1 MTSRMPARA
10 ALSLKSRVST
20 CATLACVL
28 AGCSVS
34 EQVTGLRRAATS
46 QHAGVAARH
55 QAFADGLSDRQA
67 RIAAQEVSTPWL
79 AGKPQ
84 PLAREVALPP
94 ALRENVKT
102 TLMLAEDADLPTL
115 AQRLTA
121 ATGIAVRV
129 RPDALLPQD
138 QFLPRLAASGAV
150 AIAAPTRI
158 EVRADPQPLADL
170 LDVLAARFS
179 VYWRYEHDALE
190 FYRTETRVFDLRA
203 LTLASKVDVR
213 LGRSGSAEG
222 EGFESTSSTTLSAG
236 EHNALAILRAS
247 VLPFLTRSGVIA
259 EPVEGAATLVV
270 TDTPDALDRVAR
282 FLERENK
289 ALTRRVRLLF
299 EEITLIANTESSA
312 GLDWNVL
319 YAAAGA
325 TAKLVVPGTPVTGA
339 GLMQATAGR
348 GPFAGSQAIVSAL
361 SAMGAVVRHSKIPV
375 LTLNRRP
382 VTHAVRTT
390 FSYID
395 RVQSPAVPG
404 MTSTGVISSLPAVSI
419 SQKEE
424 TVGSF
429 LTLVPDIQEDGQI
442 LLSIAYDNAV
452 AQPLKTITFG
462 ESANQVQVQ
471 QITIDGSGTVQ
482 QIELRPGQP
491 MIVAGFDRKQDQ
503 HDRQRLA
510 PGMPLL
516 AGGEDS
522 AASERLTTLILVTAQ
537 VEEGH

>member
-1 MTSRMPARA
+1 MKPRLLSSA
-10 ALSLKSRVST
+10 ALCCL
-20 CATLACVL
+20 LG
-28 AGCSVS
+28 GCSVS
-34 EQVTGLRRAATS
+34 QQVSDLRRSAGS
-46 QHAGVAARH
+46 RHAEVAARH

-67 RIAAQEVSTPWL
+67 RIDAQEVATPWL

-84 PLAREVALPP
+84 PLAREVLLPP
-94 ALRENVKT
+94 ALRENVQT
-102 TLMLAEDADLPTL
+102 TLMLADDADLPTL

-138 QFLPRLAASGAV
+138 LFLPRLAISGSLAL
-150 AIAAPTRI
+150 AAPVRI
-158 EVRADPQPLADL
+158 EVRAGPQPLADL
-170 LDVLAARFS
+170 LDALAARFS
-179 VYWRYEHDALE
+179 VHWRYEHNALE

-203 LTLASKVDVR
+203 LSLASKVDVR

-222 EGFESTSSTTLSAG
+222 EGFESTSNTSLSAG
-236 EHNALAILRAS
+236 EHNALAILRANI
-247 VLPFLTRSGVIA
+247 LPFLTRSGVIG
-259 EPVEGAATLVV
+259 EPVEGATTLVI
-270 TDTPDALDRVAR
+270 TDTPDALDRVGR
-282 FLERENK
+282 YLERENK
-289 ALTRRVRLLF
+289 ALTRRVRLVF
-299 EEITLIANTESSA
+299 EEITLIANSEASGGIDWSA
-312 GLDWNVL
+312 L

-325 TAKLVVPGTPVTGA
+325 SAGLVVPGAPASGA
-339 GLMQATAGR
+339 GLFQAAVGK
-348 GPFAGSQAIVSAL
+348 GPFQGSQAIVSAL
-361 SAMGAVVRHSKIPV
+361 STMGAVVRHSKIPV

-395 RVQSPAVPG
+395 RVQSTAVPG
-404 MTSTGVISSLPAVSI
+404 TTSSGANGSLPAVSI

-429 LTLVPDIQEDGQI
+429 LTLLPDIQEDGQI

-462 ESANQVQVQ
+462 ERANQVQVQ

-491 MIVAGFDRKQDQ
+491 IIVSGFDRNQDQ

-516 AGGEDS
+516 AGGLDS
-522 AASERLTTLILVTAQ
+522 AASERLTTLVLVTAQ
-537 VEEGH
+537 VEEGY

>member
-1 MTSRMPARA
+1 MNSR
-10 ALSLKSRVST
+10 LVLF
-20 CATLACVL
+20 ATLSCVL
-28 AGCSVS
+28 GGCSVS
-34 EQVTGLRRAATS
+34 QQVSDMRQAANS
-46 QHAGVAARH
+46 RHADAAARH

-67 RIAAQEVSTPWL
+67 RITAQEVATPWL

-84 PLAREVALPP
+84 PLAREVLLPP
-94 ALRENVKT
+94 ALRENVQT
-102 TLMLAEDADLPTL
+102 TLLLADDADLPML

-121 ATGIAVRV
+121 ATGIPVRV

-138 QFLPRLAASGAV
+138 LFLPRLAISGSLAL
-150 AIAAPTRI
+150 AAPARI
-158 EVRADPQPLADL
+158 EVRAGPQPLADL
-170 LDVLAARFS
+170 LDALAARFS
-179 VYWRYEHDALE
+179 IHWRYEHNAIE

-203 LTLASKVDVR
+203 LSLASKVDVR

-222 EGFESTSSTTLSAG
+222 EGFESTSTTSLSAG
-236 EHNALAILRAS
+236 EHKALAILRAN

-259 EPVEGAATLVV
+259 EPVDGAATLVV
-270 TDTPDALDRVAR
+270 TDTPDALERVAR
-282 FLERENK
+282 YLERENK
-289 ALTRRVRLLF
+289 AMTRRVRLVF
-299 EEITLIANTESSA
+299 EEITLIANHEASA
-312 GLDWNVL
+312 GIDWSAL
-319 YAAAGA
+319 YAAAS
-325 TAKLVVPGTPVTGA
+325 
-339 GLMQATAGR
+339 ATAGLAVPGGAPGAGAGIFQAAAGK
-348 GPFAGSQAIVSAL
+348 GPFQGSQALVSAL
-361 SAMGAVVRHSKIPV
+361 SAMGSVVRHSKIPV

-395 RVQSPAVPG
+395 RVQSTAVPG
-404 MTSTGVISSLPAVSI
+404 MTSSGANGSLPAVSI

-429 LTLVPDIQEDGQI
+429 LTLLPDIQEDGQI

-462 ESANQVQVQ
+462 ENANQVQVQ

-491 MIVAGFDRKQDQ
+491 MIVSGFDRKQDQ

-516 AGGEDS
+516 AGGKDS

-537 VEEGH
+537 VEEGY

>member
-1 MTSRMPARA
+1 MSPRLLAF
-10 ALSLKSRVST
+10 
-20 CATLACVL
+20 ATLSGML
-28 AGCSVS
+28 AGCSVTG
-34 EQVTGLRRAATS
+34 QVSDMHRSAKGR
-46 QHAGVAARH
+46 HADVAARH
-55 QAFADGLSDRQA
+55 QAYADGLSDRQA
-67 RIAAQEVSTPWL
+67 RLAAQEVSTPWL

-84 PLAREVALPP
+84 PLAREVVLPP
-94 ALRENVKT
+94 ALRENVQT
-102 TLMLAEDADLPTL
+102 TLMLADDADLSTL

-138 QFLPRLAASGAV
+138 QFLPRLAISGSIAL
-150 AIAAPTRI
+150 AAPARI

-170 LDVLAARFS
+170 LDALAARFS
-179 VYWRYEHDALE
+179 VYWRYEHNALE

-222 EGFESTSSTTLSAG
+222 EGFESTSNTTLSAG
-236 EHNALAILRAS
+236 EHNALAILRANI
-247 VLPFLTRSGVIA
+247 LPFLTRSGVIA
-259 EPVEGAATLVV
+259 EPVEGAAALVV

-282 FLERENK
+282 YLERENK
-289 ALTRRVRLLF
+289 ALTRRVRLVF
-299 EEITLIANTESSA
+299 EEITLIANSEASA
-312 GLDWNVL
+312 GIDWNAL

-325 TAKLVVPGTPVTGA
+325 TARLAVPGTPATGA
-339 GLMQATAGR
+339 GLLQAAAGT
-348 GPFAGSQAIVSAL
+348 GPFQGSQAIVSAL

-395 RVQSPAVPG
+395 RVQSTAVPG
-404 MTSTGVISSLPAVSI
+404 MTSAGANGSLPAVSI

-429 LTLVPDIQEDGQI
+429 LTLVPDVQEDGQI

-462 ESANQVQVQ
+462 ENANQVQVQ

-516 AGGEDS
+516 AGGMDS
-522 AASERLTTLILVTAQ
+522 AASERLTTLVLVTAQ
-537 VEEGH
+537 VEEGY